1 MKKYVFEFLRRG
13 FTACGFG
20 PIVLAILY
28 LILQHQG
35 VVETLTVNQ
44 VCLGIF
50 SLSALAF
57 IAGGMNVV
65 YQMERLPLMLA
76 ILIHG
81 GVLYIS
87 YLGTYLLNNWLEWGQ
102 TSIFVFSCIFVF
114 GYLAIWAIIYSII
127 RKRTEKLNMILKQK
141 QSIKEYCRSTDK

>member
-1 MKKYVFEFLRRG
+1 MKKYVMDFLRRG
-13 FTACGFG
+13 VVACGFG
-20 PIVLAILY
+20 PLVLAVFY
-28 LILQHQG
+28 LILQQQTKLQ
-35 VVETLTVNQ
+35 TLSVNQ

-65 YQMERLPLMLA
+65 YQIERLPLMVA

-87 YLGTYLLNNWLEWGQ
+87 YLGTYLANDWLEWGK
-102 TSIFVFSCIFVF
+102 TPILAFTGIFVI
-114 GYLAIWAIIYSII
+114 GYLVIWAIIYSVIKKNTAEI
-127 RKRTEKLNMILKQK
+127 NKLLKKKQQK
-141 QSIKEYCRSTDK
+141 MDELP